1 MSETLTIAPRAT
13 GNGKGRTFK
22 VSLLGFLTADGYHD
36 KGSSRAYRP
45 VYLSV
50 AESDAQVRAF
60 VANLRTGREAEVR
73 DAAGNLLPKMLEIP
87 RGIGLRWHFKKM
99 EKPAGVTVATGYL
112 PDLCDLDPGILQ
124 EDIRF
129 LFAPP
134 RWWVE
139 RELQAP
145 SIQALPEAI
154 RREAV
159 IGQLFAA
166 FLDKRSPL
174 PIVPD
179 PLFHRRLYVAARGLT
194 WFAEPDGTKDWAP
207 RMFRFPGTGSDG
219 LELVAG
225 VKVSHEQFENV
236 LRDETAR
243 YFAEESP
250 AWLLEPVPEVERVPV
265 RPIALAPARN
275 GHRVPVAEE
284 LGPCAPE
291 IVHPQEPEPEEV
303 AVEVDE
309 EAVQASEIVHPL
321 PAMVPRQVSLFD
333 LL

>member
-1 MSETLTIAPRAT
+1 MSETLTIAPKPGGT
-13 GNGKGRTFK
+13 GKGRTFR
-22 VSLLGFLTADGYHD
+22 VSLLGFVTADGYHSA
-36 KGSSRAYRP
+36 GSSRAYRP
-45 VYLSV
+45 VYLSL

-60 VANLRTGREAEVR
+60 VANLRTGRAADVR
-73 DAAGNLLPKMLEIP
+73 DAAGNQLPKQLETP
-87 RGIGLRWHFKKM
+87 RGLGLRWHFKKM

-112 PDLCDLDPGILQ
+112 PGLCDLDPGILQ

-139 RELQAP
+139 RELQAA
-145 SIQALPEAI
+145 SIHALPEKI

-179 PLFHRRLYVAARGLT
+179 PLFHRRLYIAARGLA
-194 WFAEPDGTKDWAP
+194 WFAEPDGSKDWAP
-207 RMFRFPGTGSDG
+207 RMWRFPGSATDG
-219 LELVAG
+219 LELVVG

-250 AWLLEPVPEVERVPV
+250 AWLLEPVPEVEQVPV

-275 GHRVPVAEE
+275 GRAAPRVDQVDDA
-284 LGPCAPE
+284 GAE
-291 IVHPQEPEPEEV
+291 IVHAQDVEREEV
-303 AVEVDE
+303 APEVDDE
-309 EAVQASEIVHPL
+309 TVQASEIVHPL
-321 PAMVPRQVSLFD
+321 PAMMPQQVSLFD